1 MLKREYAFV
10 DVCPY
15 VLKIEVSIAVTVK
28 NMETTYLVLY
38 QLSYSKKEAISKRD
52 SI

>member
-15 VLKIEVSIAVTVK
+15 VLKIEIG
-28 NMETTYLVLY
+28 
-38 QLSYSKKEAISKRD
+38 YSCD
-52 SI
+52 V